1 MSNTS
6 SDEKPSPT
14 MSETQQTEQ
23 NSEPHSPSQSHSEEG
38 SDTKHTTADQSPKQ
52 SNAAKTTE
60 MERGSSTGSSS
71 EEEGEVTGN
80 PPLPEGPPPDSAS
93 DGWEAIWDA
102 THNAYYF
109 YNEFTGET
117 TWTNPRVP
125 EATETPAA
133 IPSVPAAEQPYV
145 DTSQYTPEEYNAYVA
160 AGGTPSDERDFSGLT
175 YYQLQ
180 HGITD
185 PSKVTAED
193 IANSYAQTA
202 RFNRFTGKWQMD
214 KKAEDF
220 SDEAKAKRQMAF
232 YFDVDAAANSH
243 DGRSLRAE
251 RQQKKLTKKEVKAY
265 VAKGLLSYL
274 LLMRRPP

>member
-1 MSNTS
+1 MST
-6 SDEKPSPT
+6 
-14 MSETQQTEQ
+14 TQQKEQ
-23 NSEPHSPSQSHSEEG
+23 SSEPQSPSRSQSVESNDSKHIATGQASE
-38 SDTKHTTADQSPKQ
+38 P
-52 SNAAKTTE
+52 SNESNRSKE
-60 MERGSSTGSSS
+60 MDKGTQSTGSSS

-80 PPLPEGPPPDSAS
+80 PPLPEGPPPDSTS
-93 DGWEAIWDA
+93 DGWEAIWDP

-125 EATETPAA
+125 EATELPAVSQVA
-133 IPSVPAAEQPYV
+133 PGTEQPYV

-160 AGGTPSDERDFSGLT
+160 AGGAPSDERDFSGLT

-220 SDEAKAKRQMAF
+220 SDEAKSKRQMTF

-251 RQQKKLTKKEVKAY
+251 RQQKKLTKKEVKAF
-265 VAKGLLSYL
+265 KEK
-274 LLMRRPP
+274 RREKKEQKRKAWLKD

>member
-1 MSNTS
+1 MPEAQE
-6 SDEKPSPT
+6 SDQRTQSPSPSRSKSPARSDPKDLT
-14 MSETQQTEQ
+14 TTHESPEPSKESKNGTE
-23 NSEPHSPSQSHSEEG
+23 E
-38 SDTKHTTADQSPKQ
+38 
-52 SNAAKTTE
+52 KTRTE
-60 MERGSSTGSSS
+60 SGASSS

-80 PPLPEGPPPDSAS
+80 PPLPEGPPPDGSQ

-109 YNEFTGET
+109 YNQFTGET

-125 EATETPAA
+125 DATEAVVPTPGA
-133 IPSVPAAEQPYV
+133 PGTEQPYV
-145 DTSQYTPEEYNAYVA
+145 DTSHYTPEEYNAYVA
-160 AGGTPSDERDFSGLT
+160 AGGAPSDERDFSGLT

-220 SDEAKAKRQMAF
+220 SDEAKAKRQMTF